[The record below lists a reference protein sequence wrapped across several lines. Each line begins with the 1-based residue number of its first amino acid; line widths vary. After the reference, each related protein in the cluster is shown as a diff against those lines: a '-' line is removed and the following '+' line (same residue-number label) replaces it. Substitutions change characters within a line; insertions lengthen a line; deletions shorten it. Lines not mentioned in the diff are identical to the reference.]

1 MKVLLI
7 SSNTA
12 SSPYPVYP
20 LGMGT
25 IAAALRRG
33 GHETVMFDWLTQGRK
48 GERDEG
54 TKGRRDEGSE
64 GRLDGA
70 RPRAGAWGSDQ
81 CAERLEAWREA
92 LRHHRPELVGVSIRN
107 LDNVNLLNEKRY
119 TAVVAGLV
127 QAVHRELDVP
137 VVLGGSGYSLL
148 PEIVLRESG
157 ADYGIV
163 GEGERLIVDLVDT
176 IAQGRRPAAGT
187 ILRNSA
193 HLEGSTLRGAYYD
206 PDILGHY
213 LRAGSIAP
221 IQTKRGCNLR
231 CAYCSY
237 PTLEGGALRTRPP
250 RDVVDDIEKL
260 QSEHETSYVFFT
272 DSVFNDDQGA
282 YLEVLREM
290 KRRRVSVQWSAFLKP
305 TGITE
310 GVASLMK
317 ETGLAAAELGSDA
330 ATDVTLREL
339 RKPFRLRDVVNAN
352 DVLKKQGIAVAH
364 YFMFGAPGETP
375 DTVREGVQNIRD
387 LRCTAAFVFLGIRI
401 LPHTELH
408 RIALREERIAAD
420 CDLLEPVYY
429 LSPAIEREWAEETL
443 RQGFDDL
450 AHVVF
455 PPDALDDKL
464 QLLHKL
470 GYSGSLWN
478 LLGAHPQNTPAV

>member
-25 IAAALRRG
+25 IAAALRRA
-33 GHETVMFDWLTQGRK
+33 GHETVMFDWLAAQ
-48 GERDEG
+48 E
-54 TKGRRDEGSE
+54 
-64 GRLDGA
+64 
-70 RPRAGAWGSDQ
+70 P
-81 CAERLEAWREA
+81 LEAWREA
-92 LRHHRPELVGVSIRN
+92 LRRHKPELVGVSIRN

-127 QAVHRELDVP
+127 QTVHEELDAP

-148 PEIVLRESG
+148 PEIVLRKAG

-163 GEGERLIVDLVDT
+163 GEGERLIVDLVEA
-176 IAQGRRPAAGT
+176 IAQGRRPVAGA

-213 LRAGSIAP
+213 LRAGSITP

-237 PTLEGGALRTRPP
+237 PALEGDALRTRPP

-260 QSEHETSYVFFT
+260 QSAHQTSYVFFT

-290 KRRRVSVQWSAFLKP
+290 KRRRVSIQWSAFLKP

-310 GVASLMK
+310 DVAALMR

-330 ATDVTLREL
+330 ATDATLRKL
-339 RKPFRLRDVVNAN
+339 RKSFRFADVVSAN
-352 DVLKKQGIAVAH
+352 DVLIKQGIAVAH
-364 YFMFGAPGETP
+364 YFMFGGPSETP
-375 DTVREGVQNIRD
+375 DTVREGIQNIRD

-408 RIALREERIAAD
+408 QIALREERIAPD

-429 LSPAIEREWAEETL
+429 LSPVIERVWIEETL
-443 RQGFDDL
+443 RQAFDDL

-470 GYSGSLWN
+470 GYAGSLWD
-478 LLGAHPQNTPAV
+478 LLGAYPQSRKSNV

>member
-1 MKVLLI
+1 MEPGRESGGMKVLLI

-12 SSPYPVYP
+12 TSPYPVYP
-20 LGMGT
+20 LGMAT
-25 IAAALRRG
+25 IAAALRRA
-33 GHETVMFDWLTQGRK
+33 GHETAMFDWLT
-48 GERDEG
+48 
-54 TKGRRDEGSE
+54 
-64 GRLDGA
+64 
-70 RPRAGAWGSDQ
+70 
-81 CAERLEAWREA
+81 AEESQEAWREA
-92 LRHHRPELVGVSIRN
+92 LRHHKPGLVGISIRN

-127 QAVHRELDVP
+127 QAVREELGVP

-163 GEGERLIVDLVDT
+163 GEGERLIVDLVEAIT
-176 IAQGRRPAAGT
+176 QGRLPVAGT
-187 ILRNSA
+187 ILRDSA
-193 HLEGSTLRGAYYD
+193 PIEGSTLRGAFYD
-206 PDILGHY
+206 PDILGSY
-213 LRAGSIAP
+213 LRAGSITP

-237 PTLEGGALRTRPP
+237 PALEGGALRTRPA

-260 QSEHETSYVFFT
+260 QSEHKTSYVFLT

-290 KRRRVSVQWSAFLKP
+290 KRRRVSIPWSAFLKP

-310 GVASLMK
+310 DVAALMR

-330 ATDVTLREL
+330 ATDATLRGL
-339 RKPFRLRDVVNAN
+339 RKSFRFADVVSAN
-352 DVLKKQGIAVAH
+352 DLLMKQGIAVAH
-364 YFMFGAPGETP
+364 YFMFGGPGETP
-375 DTVREGVQNIRD
+375 DTVREGIQNIRG

-408 RIALREERIAAD
+408 QIALREKVIAPD

-429 LSPAIEREWAEETL
+429 LSPATERAWVEKTL
-443 RQGFDDL
+443 TQAFEGL
-450 AHVVF
+450 LHVVF

-470 GYSGSLWN
+470 GYAGSLWE
-478 LLGAHPQNTPAV
+478 LLGAYPQNTPDI